1 VTAVEKGRQQGKDGP
16 VSPLCSRNARSQK
29 TLVGRAQWGTHPG
42 HPMDNVHEQAWKDN
56 LWSLA
61 AALLGTRRVS
71 ARQGWE
77 GKKSSLFEQPE
88 GGNYSID
95 PRKDFRRPCFFLL
108 SIRLFCE
115 PFVGFVGFRFLRGI
129 ATL

>member
-1 VTAVEKGRQQGKDGP
+1 

-42 HPMDNVHEQAWKDN
+42 HLRDNVHEQAWKDH

-61 AALLGTRRVS
+61 AALMD
-71 ARQGWE
+71 
-77 GKKSSLFEQPE
+77 SLFEQPE

-95 PRKDFRRPCFFLL
+95 PRKAFRRPCFFLL
-108 SIRLFCE
+108 SIRLFFE
-115 PFVGFVGFRFLRGI
+115 PFVGFVALRFLRGI